1 MILRRQELVS
11 VAELVERVA
20 ANHGGE
26 QLAPSPREQLFVR
39 SKGRRHV
46 RCACDL
52 ATQDEST
59 RERI

>member
-11 VAELVERVA
+11 VAEQVERV

-26 QLAPSPREQLFVR
+26 QLATSPREELFVR